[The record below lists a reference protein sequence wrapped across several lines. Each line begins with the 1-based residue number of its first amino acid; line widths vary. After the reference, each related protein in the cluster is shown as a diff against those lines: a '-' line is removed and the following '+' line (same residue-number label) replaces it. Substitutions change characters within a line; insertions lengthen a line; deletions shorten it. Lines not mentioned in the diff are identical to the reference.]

1 MPRTNLCKREVPHER
16 LGRLIAGAAAMKKG
30 SVTAQVASILH
41 VSENTARARIRHPGD
56 LTVSDVTALG
66 KGLEIPIA
74 ELRDAI
80 RY

>member
-1 MPRTNLCKREVPHER
+1 MPKTNLCKREIPHAQ
-16 LGRLIAGAAAMKKG
+16 LGRLLAGAAVIQKK
-30 SVTAQVASILH
+30 SSEDVARMIGRC
-41 VSENTARARIRHPGD
+41 ENTARSRMRHPGD
-56 LTVSDVTALG
+56 LTVNELVRLA